1 MKKLLSLL
9 ATLGLLLSFGCGGGD
24 DASTDTDDANTGD
37 AQTEEKKEAGD
48 ATTDEKSE

>member
-24 DASTDTDDANTGD
+24 APADGEKPA
-37 AQTEEKKEAGD
+37 EESSEGEKPAEG
-48 ATTDEKSE
+48 EKSE